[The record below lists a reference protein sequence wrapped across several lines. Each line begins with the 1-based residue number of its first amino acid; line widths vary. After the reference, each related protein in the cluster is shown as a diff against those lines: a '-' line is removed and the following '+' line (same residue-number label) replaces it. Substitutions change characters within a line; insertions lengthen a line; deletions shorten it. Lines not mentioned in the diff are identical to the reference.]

1 MAKNICVATGAG
13 SGMGLAAVK
22 LIGKEQKVI
31 IAGRTVA
38 KLEGALKELEELGIE
53 AEAYPC
59 DTSDRAAV
67 DGLAAYAA
75 SQGNV
80 KTVVH
85 AAGVSPHM
93 TDGETIFRINALGTI
108 NVDEAFGEV
117 MGEGGVILNVASM
130 SAYMLPDA
138 QKLHPLYMQ
147 ALTSPEALFAGFKQ
161 VLAATPQEQQA
172 GAGYTISKNFVVF
185 YTEQMALK
193 LGPKGIRVVS
203 ISPGTIATPMGKIE
217 GEEAASFAE
226 AGPLGRVG
234 QPEEI
239 AQMMAFMVSD
249 GASYLTGTDIL
260 YDGGSVAAVKAKAAK
275 AAMEGKE

>member
-1 MAKNICVATGAG
+1 MATDICVATGAG

-22 LIGKEQKVI
+22 LVGRDHKVI
-31 IAGRTVA
+31 IAGRTVS
-38 KLEGALKELEELGIE
+38 KLEGALKELEALGID

-59 DTSDRAAV
+59 DTSDRSAV
-67 DGLAAYAA
+67 DALAAHAA
-75 SQGNV
+75 SEGNV
-80 KTVVH
+80 KTVIH

-93 TDGETIFRINALGTI
+93 TDGETIFKINALGTI

-117 MGEGGVILNVASM
+117 MGEGSVILNVASM
-130 SAYMLPDA
+130 SAYMLPEP

-147 ALTSPEALFAGFKQ
+147 AMTSQDALMAGIRQ
-161 VLAATPQEQQA
+161 ALDATPEEQRP

-217 GEEAASFAE
+217 GEEAASFAT

-234 QPEEI
+234 EPEEI

-249 GASYLTGTDIL
+249 GASYLTGTDVL
-260 YDGGSVAAVKAKAAK
+260 YDGGAVAACKAAAARK
-275 AAMEGKE
+275 AHGE